1 MIGNSVQA
9 SSPGSPARSLKI
21 EPRRQDG
28 SLLCTDRPI
37 RTAAYSRIAK
47 ERRLRVSI
55 STVSVFSRHG
65 TDISKQFEGSAK
77 LEQAIKANLKGLGYG
92 I

>member
-9 SSPGSPARSLKI
+9 TSPGSPARSLKI

-28 SLLCTDRPI
+28 SLLCTDRQI

-55 STVSVFSRHG
+55 STVSVLSRHV
-65 TDISKQFEGSAK
+65 TDIPQQFGKTAK
-77 LEQAIKANLKGLGYG
+77 LEQTIKANLKGLGYG
-92 I
+92 G